1 MNTLLYFVVM
11 AAAFMGLPYVLPGVH
26 VAGWGPAFVGAF
38 ILAVVNTIVKPVL
51 FVLTLPF
58 TLVTLGLF
66 LLVLNAMM
74 LALTDWLVAG
84 IRIDGFGTTFLAALL
99 LSLVGMIW
107 KSATKKE
114 EKERRRDRGGSR

>member
-11 AAAFMGLPYVLPGVH
+11 AAAFMGLPYLLHGVH
-26 VAGWGPAFVGAF
+26 VNGWGPAFLGAF
-38 ILAVVNTIVKPVL
+38 ILAVANTVLKPVL

-58 TLVTLGLF
+58 TILTLGLF
-66 LLVLNAMM
+66 LLILNALM
-74 LALTDWLVAG
+74 LAFTDWVVAG

-107 KSATKKE
+107 KGATKE
-114 EKERRRDRGGSR
+114 EKKKVA